1 VDSQT
6 PSTIDRGYG
15 AIATAFV
22 AIAVYAVALGN
33 GFAFDDVVVIPG
45 DVRVTGG
52 QLGAL
57 LARPYWNDQALSLYR
72 PLTSLSFGLDWSIS
86 NGSAAWFHF
95 TNILWHALASMLAF
109 ALLTRFFRTVPALLG
124 ALVFALHP
132 VHVEAVA
139 NVVGRS
145 EPIAA
150 TFFFAACLVWTARTL
165 APAARGSLTALCFA
179 LALFAKE
186 SAVMLPAILL
196 LIDFAAGQLGRGY
209 LRRRWA
215 EYALL
220 MVTFGGYLL
229 IRLSVVGGLT
239 PTRLDPS
246 LEIATTWSQRVL
258 TAMQAWPVNAK
269 LLFFPRTLLADYG
282 PRVLLP
288 ISEFT
293 PLATLG
299 LTLVVVT
306 VIGGIVA
313 VVRGARLPALAL
325 WWFPI
330 TILPVSN
337 FLFPIGVLV
346 AERTLY
352 LPSFTISLLLAIVVS
367 QTRALASVRGRAVVA
382 AVLLALAV
390 RTVVRIPDWQSTYS
404 ILAAQV
410 RSRPDSFRGQWHMA
424 RVARARGD
432 VATSLSIYDYALR
445 LWPHREAMVAE
456 IAAYAGSQNRVA
468 WGRQVSKW
476 GSERWPHNVNFHRML
491 AAYAVDLG
499 DTVMA
504 RRAVAHGL
512 QVDATDKTLNE
523 MARAFGRQDPEAP
536 PSK

>member
-1 VDSQT
+1 M
-6 PSTIDRGYG
+6 
-15 AIATAFV
+15 
-22 AIAVYAVALGN
+22 
-33 GFAFDDVVVIPG
+33 
-45 DVRVTGG
+45 
-52 QLGAL
+52 
-57 LARPYWNDQALSLYR
+57 
-72 PLTSLSFGLDWSIS
+72 SFGLDWAIS
-86 NGSAAWFHF
+86 SGAAAWFHF
-95 TNILWHALASMLAF
+95 TNVLWHALASVLAF
-109 ALLTRFFRTVPALLG
+109 ALLTRFFRPVPALFG

-139 NVVGRS
+139 NVVGRA

-150 TFFFAACLVWTARTL
+150 TFFFAACLIWTARSL
-165 APAARGSLTALCFA
+165 APAARAVLVALCFA

-196 LIDFAAGQLGRGY
+196 LIDFAAGHTERGY
-209 LRRRWA
+209 LRRRWP

-220 MVTFGGYLL
+220 IFTFGGYLL
-229 IRLSVVGGLT
+229 VRLSVVGGLI

-246 LEIATTWSQRVL
+246 LEIATTLPQRVL
-258 TAMQAWPVNAK
+258 TAMQAWPVAAK

-288 ISEFT
+288 ITEFT

-299 LTLVVVT
+299 LTLVTVT

-352 LPSFTISLLLAIVVS
+352 VPSFAVSILVALVVS
-367 QTRALASVRGRAVVA
+367 QTRLLASRRGRAVLA
-382 AVLLALAV
+382 TMLLLLAM
-390 RTVVRIPDWQSTYS
+390 RTLVRIPDWQSTYS

-424 RVARARGD
+424 RVARAQGN
-432 VATSLSIYDYALR
+432 VATALSTYDRAFR
-445 LWPHREAMVAE
+445 LWPHREALVAE

-468 WGRQVSKW
+468 WARQVSKW
-476 GSERWPHNVNFHRML
+476 GSERWPQNINFHRML
-491 AAYAVDLG
+491 AAYAIDLG
-499 DTVMA
+499 DTVTA
-504 RRAVAHGL
+504 RRAVANGL
-512 QVDATDKTLNE
+512 LVDSTDKTLNE
-523 MARAFGRQDPEAP
+523 MEQAFGAASQETQ
-536 PSK
+536 